1 MTVDYWEL
9 NKVVPPLHA
18 AVPLIAELMD
28 LLSHELGTYHFVAD
42 LANLSVD
49 SPPESQ
55 DQFAFTWEGWQ
66 WTFTML
72 PQEYLH
78 SPMLCDGLVA
88 TDLAKW
94 DKPMAVHMNHYIDDI
109 LLTSDSL
116 PDMEK
121 AMLM

>member
-55 DQFAFTWEGWQ
+55 DQFAFTWEG
-66 WTFTML
+66 
-72 PQEYLH
+72 
-78 SPMLCDGLVA
+78 
-88 TDLAKW
+88 
-94 DKPMAVHMNHYIDDI
+94 
-109 LLTSDSL
+109 
-116 PDMEK
+116 
-121 AMLM
+121 